1 MTLPTNEQL
10 NEKFEELAHADK
22 EWERVWYWNGIAAY
36 CQLLSA
42 AAAEE
47 LGLDE
52 KGGQDNGKE

>member
-1 MTLPTNEQL
+1 MTLPTTEQL

-22 EWERVWYWNGIAAY
+22 EWERVWFWYGIAAY
-36 CQLLSA
+36 AKLMGD

-52 KGGQDNGKE
+52 KGGQQ